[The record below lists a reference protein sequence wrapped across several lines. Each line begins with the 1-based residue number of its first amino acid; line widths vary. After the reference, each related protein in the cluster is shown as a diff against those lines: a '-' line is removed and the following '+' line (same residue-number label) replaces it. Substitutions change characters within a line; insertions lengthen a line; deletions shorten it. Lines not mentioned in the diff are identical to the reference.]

1 VGGDEVSEEA
11 ELILE
16 PLLLLDTHT
25 LVWSI
30 NEGPKLG
37 KEAKEFIR
45 IAGDEGRIL
54 VSAITPWEI
63 GLLVSKGRLTLE
75 ADVMKWVCDALT
87 VPGVALVPLEPGIA
101 VESTRLPFEMN
112 PDPADRILV
121 ATARHLGATLV
132 TADQALLELATHGK
146 FRAIDA
152 AL

>member
-1 VGGDEVSEEA
+1 VSEAA
-11 ELILE
+11 ELALE

-75 ADVMKWVCDALT
+75 ADVMKWVRDALT

-101 VESTRLPFEMN
+101 VESTRLPFDMN
-112 PDPADRILV
+112 TDPADRIIV
-121 ATARHLGATLV
+121 ATARHFGATLV
-132 TADQALLELATHGK
+132 TADQELLTLSKKGH
-146 FRAIDA
+146 FRGMDA
-152 AL
+152 GN

>member
-1 VGGDEVSEEA
+1 MSEEA
-11 ELILE
+11 ELTLE

-30 NEGPKLG
+30 NEGSKLG
-37 KEAKEFIR
+37 NEAKESIR

-75 ADVMKWVCDALT
+75 ADVMKWVRAALA

-101 VESTRLPFEMN
+101 VESTPFHS
-112 PDPADRILV
+112 
-121 ATARHLGATLV
+121 T
-132 TADQALLELATHGK
+132 
-146 FRAIDA
+146 
-152 AL
+152 